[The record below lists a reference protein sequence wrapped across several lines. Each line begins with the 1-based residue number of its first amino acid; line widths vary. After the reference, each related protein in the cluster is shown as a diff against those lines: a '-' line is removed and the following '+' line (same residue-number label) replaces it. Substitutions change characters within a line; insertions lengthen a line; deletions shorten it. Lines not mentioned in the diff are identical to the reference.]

1 MGLKRT
7 PRGALVGLAAGL
19 LVLMVL
25 NLLAPTG
32 GVVVAQD
39 QPTPTPEPTSTPLPP
54 TATSLPSFQ
63 LQATYA
69 LLPEGD
75 LNADGIPNPGD
86 TVVYTIRVISSGGAP
101 AGPTELV
108 FLFDSNFI
116 SGVAAI
122 TGGGIAGEGQV
133 LWNLPQMEVGQ
144 QIEVSFTATLR
155 GIFPPGRTQVA
166 GTALVR
172 SGGIELGRTTTPIIE
187 VIGPDLRLVDVT
199 SELVTDVAQ
208 NGRIDPGD
216 TVRFVLSYAN
226 SGGGASQEAWLVAD
240 YPDELTRE
248 ITSNPNNAQDT
259 DGTLV
264 WLIGSVPAGG
274 TVNVVQFTVTF
285 QETFPPGVVT
295 YELRASLRS
304 RAGVLDERALAVP
317 VFGPS
322 LVVTPTIEFL
332 VDASGDGLADA
343 GDQIRVTIQYANV
356 GTDTASNVVL
366 SAAYDPAYLE
376 VSGVQPEG
384 VQDTQQ
390 GTISW
395 NFPALE
401 AGSTGQVAF
410 QARVLTLPA
419 GLANV
424 RIAINIASDQT
435 LSTSQ
440 EAQIGVTAPTPTPEA
455 TPATP
460 LVSETRVAQGQGIL
474 SSFSIALLVGAF
486 LLLSLLAIVYVASR
500 VLPATPEEREA
511 LDTEEERTANRQL
524 VRELLEGVVLTA
536 ILFSVMVLGLQ
547 NALDRNS
554 INSIIAGIVGYVA
567 GRVTSGGTR

>member
-7 PRGALVGLAAGL
+7 PRGALVGLVAGL
-19 LVLMVL
+19 LVLVVL

-54 TATSLPSFQ
+54 TATPLPTFQ
-63 LQATYA
+63 LQAAYT

-75 LNADGIPNPGD
+75 LNADGLPNPGD
-86 TVVYTIRVISSGGAP
+86 TVVYTIRVINSGTSP
-101 AGPTELV
+101 AGPVELV
-108 FLFDSNFI
+108 FLFDSSFI

-133 LWNLPQMEVGQ
+133 LWNLPQVDAGQ

-166 GTALVR
+166 GIALVR
-172 SGGIELGRTTTPIIE
+172 SAGVELGRTTTPVIE
-187 VIGPDLRLVDVT
+187 VVGPDLRLVDMT

-208 NGRIDPGD
+208 NGRVDPGD
-216 TVRFVLSYAN
+216 TVRFTLSYAN

-274 TVNVVQFTVTF
+274 TVNFVQFTVTF
-285 QETFPPGVVT
+285 QDSFPPGVVA
-295 YELRASLRS
+295 YDLKALLRS
-304 RAGVLDERALAVP
+304 GTGVLDERTLTVP
-317 VFGPS
+317 VSGPS
-322 LVVTPTIEFL
+322 LIVTPSVEFL
-332 VDASGDGLADA
+332 VDASGDGLADE
-343 GDQIRVTIQYANV
+343 GDQLQIALQYANV
-356 GTDTASNVVL
+356 GTDTANNVVL
-366 SAAYDPAYLE
+366 SVTYDPTQLE

-384 VQDTQQ
+384 TLDAQQ

-395 NFPALE
+395 NIPVLE
-401 AGSTGQVAF
+401 AGSVSQVTF

-424 RIAINIASDQT
+424 RIAVSIASDQT
-435 LSTSQ
+435 PSTSQ
-440 EAQIGVTAPTPTPEA
+440 EVRIGVTVPTPTPEA
-455 TPATP
+455 TPTTP

-511 LDTEEERTANRQL
+511 LDTQEERTANRQL

-567 GRVTSGGTR
+567 GRVTSGGTK